1 MNETF
6 DFWKLIAGLGIFL
19 YGMYQLEESVKAL
32 SGKAFR
38 QIIRAYT
45 NSPLRA
51 ITSGIFVTAILQSSS
66 AVSLMVL
73 AFIGAGVMSMPNA
86 IGVIMGA
93 NIGTTFT
100 AWIVAILGFKIKIES
115 FALPLIGLGGVGIV
129 FFNPN
134 QKIAHLCRLLVGF
147 GFLFLG
153 LDYMKVSVEHFAQ
166 NFDLTQLPDLGLWVY
181 LLVGLLLTALVQS
194 SSASI
199 VIVLTALNSQLITF
213 EMAAALVIGA
223 VIGTTVTVLLGAM
236 GGIPAKKRVAAS
248 HLIFNL
254 VTAIIAFVAMKWL
267 ILAVSMFI
275 DVSINSVMGLA
286 LFLTMFKVMGVIIC
300 FPFIGLLT
308 TVLIRIYP
316 DKKTLLTVY
325 LSSTPP
331 EETDIALTALRKEVL
346 HLLQECQL
354 YNLNVLR
361 IDDKLIFDEDPPFN
375 KHLKRKLTLEELY
388 ENIKLLHAEIFSY
401 YSKVHTHK
409 LEVADAKELE
419 RIIYAS
425 RNIMNSI
432 KNFKGIRYDLD
443 EFDGSDNEYLNNQ
456 YKLFRKRLVELYHD
470 ISRILDLE
478 AQEAQY
484 RKLLQTIVHVEESDK
499 KFIRD
504 TIKAVA
510 ENKIKEMEIA
520 SLLLVNRLFSQACRL
535 QVFSIKDFMLNS
547 EQIKD
552 FDRAL
557 DMKEVMD
564 EEIAKSQD

>member
-19 YGMYQLEESVKAL
+19 YGMYQLEDSVKAL

-38 QIIRAYT
+38 RIIRTYT
-45 NSPLRA
+45 NGPLRA
-51 ITSGIFVTAILQSSS
+51 IASGALVTGILQSSS

-73 AFIGAGVMSMPNA
+73 AFIGAGVMTMPNA

-100 AWIVAILGFKIKIES
+100 AWIVAVLGFKIKIES

-134 QKIAHLCRLLVGF
+134 QKTSHLCRLLIGF

-153 LDYMKVSVEHFAQ
+153 LDYMKGSVENIAQ
-166 NFDLTQLPDLGLWVY
+166 HFDLTQIPDLGLWVY
-181 LLVGLLLTALVQS
+181 LVVGIVLTAVVQS

-199 VIVLTALNSQLITF
+199 AIVLTALHSQLITF
-213 EMAAALVIGA
+213 DVGAALAIGA
-223 VIGTTVTVLLGAM
+223 AIGTTTTVLLGSM
-236 GGIPAKKRVAAS
+236 GGIQAKKRVAVS

-254 VTAIIAFVAMKWL
+254 VTGIIAFTIIKWL
-267 ILAVSMFI
+267 IWAVSLFI
-275 DVSINSVMGLA
+275 DISANSVMGLA
-286 LFLTMFKVMGVIIC
+286 LFITMFKVLGVIVF
-300 FPFIGLLT
+300 FPFIRVLT
-308 TVLIRIYP
+308 TFLIRIFP
-316 DKKTLLTVY
+316 DKKMLLTVY
-325 LSSTPP
+325 LSTTPP
-331 EETDIALTALRKEVL
+331 EETDISLTALRKEVR

-354 YNLNVLR
+354 YALYLLR
-361 IDDKLIFDEDPPFN
+361 IDEKLFFDEDLPFSKN
-375 KHLKRKLTLEELY
+375 SKRKLTLEELY

-401 YSKVHTHK
+401 YSKIQMHK
-409 LEVADAKELE
+409 LEEAEAKELA
-419 RIIYAS
+419 RVIYAS

-443 EFDGSDNEYLNNQ
+443 EFDGSDNQYLNNQ
-456 YKLFRKRLVELYHD
+456 YKQFRKRLVELYHD
-470 ISRILDLE
+470 IGRVMDLE
-478 AQEAQY
+478 VQEEQY

-499 KFIRD
+499 KFVRD
-504 TIKAVA
+504 TIKAVS
-510 ENKIKEMEIA
+510 ENRIKEMEIA

-547 EQIKD
+547 EQIKE
-552 FDRAL
+552 FDRVL

-564 EEIAKSQD
+564 EEIAKSQE

>member
-73 AFIGAGVMSMPNA
+73 AFIGAGVMSMQNA

-100 AWIVAILGFKIKIES
+100 AWIVAILGFKLKIES

-181 LLVGLLLTALVQS
+181 LLVGLVLTALVQS

-199 VIVLTALNSQLITF
+199 VIILTALNSQLITF
-213 EMAAALVIGA
+213 EMAAALTIGA
-223 VIGTTVTVLLGAM
+223 AIGTTVTVLLGAM

-254 VTAIIAFVAMKWL
+254 VTAIIAFIAMKWL
-267 ILAVSMFI
+267 ILAVSVFI

-286 LFLTMFKVMGVIIC
+286 LFLTMFKVMGVIVC

-308 TVLIRIYP
+308 TLLIRIYP

-331 EETDIALTALRKEVL
+331 EETDIAMTALRKEVH

-375 KHLKRKLTLEELY
+375 KHLKKKLTLEELY

-409 LEVADAKELE
+409 LEVAEAKELE

-432 KNFKGIRYDLD
+432 KNFKGIKYDLD
-443 EFDGSDNEYLNNQ
+443 EFDGSDNEYINNQ

-510 ENKIKEMEIA
+510 DNKIKEMEIA

>member
-1 MNETF
+1 MSETF

-73 AFIGAGVMSMPNA
+73 AFIGAGVMSMQNA

-100 AWIVAILGFKIKIES
+100 AWIVAILGFKLKIES

-166 NFDLTQLPDLGLWVY
+166 NFDLTQLPALGLWIY
-181 LLVGLLLTALVQS
+181 LLVGLVLTALVQS

-213 EMAAALVIGA
+213 EMAAALAIGA
-223 VIGTTVTVLLGAM
+223 VIGTTVTVLLGAI

-254 VTAIIAFVAMKWL
+254 VTAIIAFIAMKWL
-267 ILAVSMFI
+267 ILAVSVFI
-275 DVSINSVMGLA
+275 DVSLNSVMGLA

-308 TVLIRIYP
+308 TVLIRIFP

-331 EETDIALTALRKEVL
+331 EETDIALTALRKEVH

-409 LEVADAKELE
+409 LEVAEAKELE

-478 AQEAQY
+478 AQDAQY

-510 ENKIKEMEIA
+510 DNKIKEMEIA